1 MAKIAYFDCFSGCSG
16 DMILGALLDAGL
28 PLDTLQEGLK
38 GLNIEGF
45 KLTLE
50 KVKRCS
56 ITASK
61 FSVVL
66 SESNHHHA
74 RTLTDILKIIK
85 SSQLQENVKNV
96 SSRIFQR
103 LGEVE
108 GKIHGV
114 PPEEVHFHEI
124 GAVDSIVDI
133 VGTVFAFE
141 FLGVHQFYSSS
152 MPSGRGQVITQHG
165 ILPVPAPATLE
176 LLAMANAP
184 ISDPPDKSGKPGELV
199 TPTGAALVTTLAQ
212 FGRPDMIVDKIGYG
226 AGAREFEKWP
236 NIMRIWLGDDKQK
249 PGETDLILMETNI
262 DDMNPQIY
270 GYLMEKLFAEQATD
284 AWLTPIQMK
293 KNRPATML
301 SVIAPAHL
309 EFKLTEL
316 LMKETTT
323 LGIRV
328 RPIFRHIAARE
339 IVQVKSSLGR
349 VRVKIKKFNNQLLD
363 ISPEYDDCRLI
374 AIEKEIP
381 LREVY
386 RTVIEESKQSL
397 NSTDSNVFQD
407 NH

>member
-16 DMILGALLDAGL
+16 DMILGALLDTGL
-28 PLDTLQEGLK
+28 PLDTLKEGLSS
-38 GLNIEGF
+38 LNIEGF

-50 KVKRCS
+50 KVKKVS
-56 ITASK
+56 IIASK
-61 FSVVL
+61 FNVVL
-66 SESNHHHA
+66 TESHHHS
-74 RTLTDILKIIK
+74 RTLTDILQIIE
-85 SSQLQENVKNV
+85 SSHLQEKVKKM
-96 SSRIFQR
+96 SSAIFQR

-108 GKIHGV
+108 GRIHGV
-114 PPEEVHFHEI
+114 PPEKVHFHEI
-124 GAVDSIVDI
+124 GAIDSIIDI

-141 FLGVHQFYSSS
+141 FLGVQQFYSSPLPPGS
-152 MPSGRGQVITQHG
+152 GQVSTEHG

-184 ISDPPDKSGKPGELV
+184 ITDPPDKSKAPGELV
-199 TPTGAALVTTLAQ
+199 TPTGAALVTMLAK
-212 FGRPDMIVDKIGYG
+212 FSRPDMVIEKVGYG
-226 AGAREFEKWP
+226 AGTREFENWP
-236 NIMRIWLGDDKQK
+236 NVMRIWLGEDKQK
-249 PGETDLILMETNI
+249 SGDTDLILMETNI

-270 GYLMEKLFAEQATD
+270 GYLMEKLFSEQAID

-301 SVIAPAHL
+301 SVIAPSDL
-309 EFKLTEL
+309 ESRLTEL

-339 IVQVKSSLGR
+339 IVQIESSLGR
-349 VRVKIKKFNNQLLD
+349 VRVKIKKFNNELLD
-363 ISPEYDDCRLI
+363 ISPEYDDCRQI

-386 RTVIEESKQSL
+386 RTVIEESRQLLKP
-397 NSTDSNVFQD
+397 D
-407 NH
+407 